1 VVRGECLKKT
11 GEWCGGRSDFS
22 CLEILQYIF
31 PFTHHS
37 PFITLIF
44 HHVKAALRFF
54 AQLQNLLIIMGDLS
68 LDLLDLFIGE
78 VPEPSLAA

>member
-1 VVRGECLKKT
+1 MVRDECLKKT
-11 GEWCGGRSDFS
+11 DEWCAGRSDFS
-22 CLEILQYIF
+22 CLKILQYIF
-31 PFTHHS
+31 PFTQHS

-44 HHVKAALRFF
+44 HHLKAALRIF

-68 LDLLDLFIGE
+68 LDLLDIFIGE